1 MKKLYLSCFVSIFLY
16 GNDLTSFPSF
26 QGARG
31 VVNTPNSEVIEE
43 GNFEFLY
50 TNQVETLSDSGSSE
64 FRDNKTQKNFF
75 LNMGVLPNL
84 EVSLQYAYG
93 FDDVT
98 NKEYLSNRIANAK
111 YKIPFIP
118 KNWFSMAVGI
128 QDLGGGNPYIGNKY
142 AVVSKNFDKV
152 RTSLGYAKGDRAGS
166 IDGAF
171 ANIEYQPLS
180 WLQFAGE
187 YDTKEWNG
195 AIKSQFPI
203 TIGEQN
209 FNLGLMAKSSLDYKN
224 VYFGT
229 YINMP
234 FNNKNKPLKKTL
246 KNLPEKSKSIKRLH
260 LSNITSSMEGDTL
273 YFEYENTLYVY
284 SDIDALSM
292 VLGTLS
298 TSSNAKEIVVTPKK
312 ANIAQYSIHVN
323 REEYRKFLKTGKF
336 RSNLLGFTKKRSYQN
351 DLNGDYSDRFK
362 PLLTLQPDFVLV
374 DGSEYSDV
382 VDYTLAM
389 QAELSMRL
397 AKGTIVSARYNVPLT
412 MSYNFEENQIF
423 DYRNRNKTK
432 AELDQLLFTQFIKTD
447 TSYPWVTSVQVGKFD
462 KQLNGISIESGIS
475 DNSGVHHL
483 LLQATKL
490 KDTIPELDR
499 YTDSTREEKLLS
511 YRYYIKKL
519 NSNIK
524 LTGGEFLYGDKG
536 VNLSF
541 ERYFSDTS
549 LRFDLSKTKHST
561 KGRNTLAKVSLS
573 IPFGTQKRIKTT
585 YLDIEGGTLDYV
597 KRKNLVN
604 VGERSFALPHH
615 IKTVNN
621 NFTLEKYY
629 LNNDRFHP
637 AYIKENYN
645 RLRNTFLREASF

>member
-1 MKKLYLSCFVSIFLY
+1 MKKFYLSCLASIFLY

-31 VVNTPNSEVIEE
+31 VINTPNSEVMEE
-43 GNFEFLY
+43 GKFEFLY
-50 TNQVETLSDSGSSE
+50 TNQVETLTDSASSE

-84 EVSLQYAYG
+84 EATLQYAYG

-98 NKEYLSNRIANAK
+98 KKVYLSNRIANAK

-118 KNWFSMAVGI
+118 KDWFSMAVGM

-142 AVVSKNFDKV
+142 AVVSKNFNKV
-152 RTSLGYAKGDRAGS
+152 RASVGYAKGDRAGS

-195 AIKSQFPI
+195 AIKSEIPI
-203 TIGEQN
+203 EIGEQRL
-209 FNLGLMAKSSLDYKN
+209 NLGLMAKSSLDYKD

-234 FNNKNKPLKKTL
+234 FNNKNRPLKKTL
-246 KNLPEKSKSIKRLH
+246 KNLPEKSKSIKSLH
-260 LSNITSSMEGDTL
+260 LSNISSSMEGDTL

-298 TSSNAKEIVVTPKK
+298 TSTKAKEIVVTTKK

-336 RSNLLGFTKKRSYQN
+336 RTNLLTFTKKRSYQN

-362 PLLTLQPDFVLV
+362 PLLTLQPNFVLI

-382 VDYTLAM
+382 VDYTLAL

-432 AELDQLLFTQFIKTD
+432 AELDQLLFTQFIKVD
-447 TSYPWVTSVQVGKFD
+447 TTYPWVTSVQVGKFD
-462 KQLNGISIESGIS
+462 KQLNGVSLESGIS
-475 DNSGVHHL
+475 DSSGVHHL
-483 LLQATKL
+483 LFQATKL
-490 KDTIPELDR
+490 KDTIELDR
-499 YTDSTREEKLLS
+499 YTDSSREEKLLS
-511 YRYYIKKL
+511 YRYYIKAL
-519 NSNIK
+519 NSNVK
-524 LTGGEFLYGDKG
+524 VTGGEFLYGDKG

-561 KGRNTLAKVSLS
+561 KGTNTLAKVSLS
-573 IPFGTQKRIKTT
+573 IPFGTQKRIKTP

-604 VGERSFALPHH
+604 VGEASFALPHH

-645 RLRNTFLREASF
+645 RLRNTFLRSSSF